1 MFSKNIDSHKD
12 DIIKTLCDFVK
23 IKSVESE
30 GSSDKPFGPE
40 VDEAL
45 RFILKKSE
53 SLGFRVKNLDGYVGY
68 AEYGDGEETVG
79 ILVHV
84 DVVPAGDGWSYPPF
98 EAHMD
103 NGKIFG
109 RGTLDDK
116 GPTVAA
122 LYALNAIKESGIP
135 LKKKVRIIFGADEET
150 NCVGMNYYLDR
161 ELPPCCG
168 FTPDANFPVIN
179 GEKGI
184 LSLRLG
190 KRVKHDKDG
199 EAFIKRIEGGT
210 AINVVPDYCFA
221 EIMAD
226 KSRKEAIIKELEQY
240 NEEYGNSLKYELGEG
255 CIKIESIGRSAH
267 ASTPEEGKNA
277 ISILLDF
284 LEKLNFEWDDVL
296 GFIREYNK
304 YIGMEYNGQ
313 SLGCGLEDEMSG
325 KLTLNVGLISCE
337 KEKMDIRVDI
347 RYPITCDWEV
357 IVNSIKE
364 KLSHSGIEVAVE
376 GHEKPIYFPEDHPMV
391 SKLIEVY
398 RRHTGDIES
407 KPLVIGGGT
416 YARFMD
422 NIIAFG
428 PVFPGEEE
436 LAHQKDEYISID
448 NLIKIADI
456 YADAIYELAK

>member
-1 MFSKNIDSHKD
+1 MFSKNIESHKD

-30 GSSDKPFGPE
+30 GSSDEPFGPE

-45 RFILKKSE
+45 RFILKKSK

-84 DVVPAGDGWSYPPF
+84 DVVPAGDGWRYPPF
-98 EAHMD
+98 EALIND
-103 NGKIFG
+103 GKIFG
-109 RGTLDDK
+109 RGTSDDK

-122 LYALNAIKESGIP
+122 LYALNAIKESGIA

-161 ELPPCCG
+161 EWPPCCG

-184 LSLRLG
+184 LNLG
-190 KRVKHDKDG
+190 LSKRVKHDKDR
-199 EAFIKRIEGGT
+199 EIFIKRIEGGT

-221 EIMAD
+221 EIAAD
-226 KSRKEAIIKELEQY
+226 KSRQRTIANSIEKY
-240 NEEYGNSLKYELGEG
+240 NEEHDNSLKYELGDDW
-255 CIKIESIGRSAH
+255 IKIESIGKSAH

-277 ISILLDF
+277 ISILFDF
-284 LEKLNFEWDDVL
+284 LEKLNFESDEVFE
-296 GFIREYNK
+296 FIREYNK
-304 YIGMEYNGQ
+304 HIGMEYNGQ
-313 SLGCGLEDEMSG
+313 SLGCGLEDEISG
-325 KLTLNVGLISCE
+325 KLTLNTGLISYESE
-337 KEKMDIRVDI
+337 KVDIKVDI
-347 RYPITCDWEV
+347 RYPVTYDWEI
-357 IVNSIKE
+357 IVNRIQR
-364 KLSHSGIEVAVE
+364 KLIDSVIDVAV
-376 GHEKPIYFPEDHPMV
+376 GDHVKPICFSADHQLV

-398 RRHTGDIES
+398 RSHTGDIES

-416 YARFMD
+416 YARYMD

-448 NLIKIADI
+448 NLIKIANI